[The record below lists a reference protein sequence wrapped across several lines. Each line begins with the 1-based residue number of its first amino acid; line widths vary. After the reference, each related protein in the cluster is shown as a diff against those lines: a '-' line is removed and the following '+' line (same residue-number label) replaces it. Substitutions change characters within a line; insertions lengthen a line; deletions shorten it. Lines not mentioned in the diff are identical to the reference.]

1 MTEQV
6 EQKQIDISTMS
17 TEELYKL
24 ALEQQKAVTSFFSQL
39 QQAQTNVQALEA
51 EIAKRG
57 TEKAMKIPEAMKV
70 PSKE

>member
-1 MTEQV
+1 MAQKQMEQM
-6 EQKQIDISTMS
+6 EQKQVDINTMS
-17 TEELYKL
+17 IQELYKL

-51 EIAKRG
+51 EIEKRDVA
-57 TEKAMKIPEAMKV
+57 EKAKV

>member
-1 MTEQV
+1 MAQKQMEQM
-6 EQKQIDISTMS
+6 EQKQVDINTMS
-17 TEELYKL
+17 IQELYKL

-51 EIAKRG
+51 EIEKRE
-57 TEKAMKIPEAMKV
+57 TEKAKV

>member
-1 MTEQV
+1 M
-6 EQKQIDISTMS
+6 EQKQVDINTMS
-17 TEELYKL
+17 IQELYKL

-51 EIAKRG
+51 EIEKRE
-57 TEKAMKIPEAMKV
+57 TEKAKV